1 VYGPDGKVFIA
12 AINFP
17 GSWADGSLCAHLF
30 DSIRRRI
37 GRYKKCVDQGFPC
50 SGDAWNILVGP
61 MNERSARRLH
71 PSVCDYMLKVSNV
84 FTSLRQSSEWGMRA
98 LQGSFPRCNKHLPGN
113 CKTRR
118 RVLESI
124 VLIHN
129 FRTDLVGSNQ
139 ISTVFEPEYERY
151 INLAGYDRISQYYLQ
166 PEDFDSDSDSDDDF

>member
-1 VYGPDGKVFIA
+1 MFIA

-17 GSWADGSLCAHLF
+17 GSWADGLLCAHLI

-37 GRYKKCVDQGFPC
+37 GPYKICVDQGFPC
-50 SGDAWNILVGP
+50 SGEAWNILVGP

-71 PSVCDYMLKVSNV
+71 PSVRDYMLKVSNV

-98 LQGSFPRCNKHLPGN
+98 LQGSFPHCKKPLLGN
-113 CKTRR
+113 CKMRR

-124 VLIHN
+124 VPIHN

-139 ISTVFEPEYERY
+139 ISTVFDPEYEGY
-151 INLAGYDRISQYYLQ
+151 INLEGYDCIS
-166 PEDFDSDSDSDDDF
+166 